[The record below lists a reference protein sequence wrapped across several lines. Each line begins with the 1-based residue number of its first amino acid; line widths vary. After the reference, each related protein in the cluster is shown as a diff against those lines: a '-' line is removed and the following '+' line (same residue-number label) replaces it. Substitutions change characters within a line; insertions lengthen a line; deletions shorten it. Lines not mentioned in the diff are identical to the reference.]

1 MDINEILLYLKKY
14 SIDEYEYITYYKIDS
29 FETINKY
36 SNSEKMMIQFK
47 LLHNKNIK
55 LFLIDIDVKKFYIF
69 NRTLKI
75 KKSFLK

>member
-1 MDINEILLYLKKY
+1 MDINEILLYLKNY
-14 SIDEYEYITYYKIDS
+14 SINEYEYITYYKIDY